1 MKMINHNH
9 DGVTAVLFD
18 LDGTI
23 INTNDLIIQSFLYA
37 LQGIMPNSFGREHI
51 IPYMG
56 ETLQSQLQRFSGL
69 EDVTALTV
77 RYREGYA
84 SRQAEMLGLFPGVA
98 EVIHEL
104 HGAGIRLG
112 VVTTKMRDTAI
123 QTLELMG
130 LLEAMDCIVS
140 LSDVTHAK
148 PHPEPVQRALNQLN
162 ADPSR
167 TLMVGDSSVDMQSAL
182 AAGVTPV
189 GVAWSLKGEGV
200 LRQAGAAHIIHEMA
214 DLLALCDV
222 EGVSV

>member
-1 MKMINHNH
+1 MKITNYNHA
-9 DGVTAVLFD
+9 GVAAVLFD

-23 INTNDLIIQSFLYA
+23 IDTNELIIQSFLYA
-37 LQGIMPNSFGREHI
+37 LQGIVPDGFGREQI

-56 ETLQSQLQRFSGL
+56 EPLPSQLQRFSGL
-69 EDVTALTV
+69 EDVVALV
-77 RYREGYA
+77 GKYREGYA
-84 SRQAEMLGLFPGVA
+84 GRQGEMLGLFPGVA
-98 EVIHEL
+98 EVIRQL
-104 HGAGIRLG
+104 HRSGIRLG

-148 PHPEPVQRALNQLN
+148 PHPEPVQLAISQLQ
-162 ADPSR
+162 ADPLR
-167 TLMVGDSSVDMQSAL
+167 TLMVGDSSVDIQSAA

-189 GVAWSLKGEGV
+189 GVAWSLKGESV